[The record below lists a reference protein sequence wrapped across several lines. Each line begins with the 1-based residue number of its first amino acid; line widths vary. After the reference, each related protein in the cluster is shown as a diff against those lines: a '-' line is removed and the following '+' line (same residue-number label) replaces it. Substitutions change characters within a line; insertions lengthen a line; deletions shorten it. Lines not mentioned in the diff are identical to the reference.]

1 MICDSESARA
11 SNALKNF
18 CNVKVMEE
26 NTTCTNKAE
35 LYVGIFKEALRKDM
49 NISDCP
55 IVFWL
60 HCAERR
66 PRIMNITDRIVSF
79 FKGKNPKQ
87 H

>member
-66 PRIMNITDRIVSF
+66 PRIINITERNLFVLQGTNS
-79 FKGKNPKQ
+79 
-87 H
+87 